1 MIAQDCAST
10 PGDTFLVDLE
20 VLVAATCIC
29 GAGYAAAKADLL
41 SAELEQLLVYLNRR
55 IFTPCLGLSPQSR
68 KSPEYWY
75 FADNVTP
82 QSSSN

>member
-1 MIAQDCAST
+1 MSAQECAST
-10 PGDTFLVDLE
+10 LGDTFLVDLE

-55 IFTPCLGLSPQSR
+55 IFTPCLGLSLQSR
-68 KSPEYWY
+68 KSPEYWC
-75 FADNVTP
+75 FTNDVTT